1 MRAWLQAQFHASGQL
16 SGLVYGIQYPSS
28 VTFYHARKHLSL
40 SLKHLWQY
48 HVMMILM
55 ILRVSELQFG
65 MPGSLKYVCTE
76 LRLVLHDAV
85 WVPHAL
91 GNQRLRPLLA
101 RDLEG

>member
-28 VTFYHARKHLSL
+28 VTSIMLVK
-40 SLKHLWQY
+40 
-48 HVMMILM
+48 
-55 ILRVSELQFG
+55 QFG

-85 WVPHAL
+85 QRLVLVRRAQPVEWVPHVL
-91 GNQRLRPLLA
+91 GKQRLCPLLA
-101 RDLEG
+101 RDLEA

>member
-1 MRAWLQAQFHASGQL
+1 MPVNTSL
-16 SGLVYGIQYPSS
+16 S
-28 VTFYHARKHLSL
+28 LSL

-85 WVPHAL
+85 QRSGLFRRVQPVEWVPHVL
-91 GNQRLRPLLA
+91 GKQRLCPLLA